1 MLTFAQ
7 TGRGKGPSPRGEP
20 RPRPVET
27 PPPLGRPC
35 GEPWPVTHTP
45 LHNRDRKPPQ
55 NHTLKGVIH
64 GVSTP
69 GGGLWADGNPLAK
82 AKKSFAQQSNLSA
95 QLTVVAHL
103 SLDLGAGMNDRGV
116 VTPAQGGPDA
126 NE

>member
-7 TGRGKGPSPRGEP
+7 TGRGKGPLWRGEP
-20 RPRPVET
+20 GPRPVEA

-35 GEPWPVTHTP
+35 GEPWLVTHTP
-45 LHNRDRKPPQ
+45 LHNRDKKPPQ
-55 NHTLKGVIH
+55 NHTAH
-64 GVSTP
+64 GVVHEISTP
-69 GGGLWADGNPLAK
+69 WRELWAGGDPLAK
-82 AKKSFAQQSNLSA
+82 SKECLAQQGNLSA

-116 VTPAQGGPDA
+116 VTPTQGGPDA